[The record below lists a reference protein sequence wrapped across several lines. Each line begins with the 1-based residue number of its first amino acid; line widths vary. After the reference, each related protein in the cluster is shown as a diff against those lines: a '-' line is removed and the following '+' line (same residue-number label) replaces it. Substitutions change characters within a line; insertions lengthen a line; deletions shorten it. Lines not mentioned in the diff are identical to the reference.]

1 MDLFFDASFLLN
13 KSVTSDGEMEQQK
26 FSVFASFCLCIIM
39 FSMMFKPANGEKF
52 SLAAISDSIQD
63 LVKFFQVILFFIL
76 KNIYL
81 IFFGKLFLTERR
93 IFVILMIGTCEIPPA
108 ESYEYVFGGVV
119 RVIVSKAASWL
130 RQQNN

>member
-1 MDLFFDASFLLN
+1 MDLFFNASFLLN

-81 IFFGKLFLTERR
+81 IFFGKLFLTDTTDLCYLDDRH
-93 IFVILMIGTCEIPPA
+93 
-108 ESYEYVFGGVV
+108 
-119 RVIVSKAASWL
+119 L
-130 RQQNN
+130 RDTTSREL